1 MGNCP
6 TITCIIMADEIP
18 SPNVHTVKDVHAET
32 FIKAYAAFLS
42 KSGKVTAPANVDIIK
57 TGHHREL
64 EPYNP
69 DWYFVRMAAIARK
82 VYLRPRIG
90 VGALAHWF
98 GGAKN
103 RGAAPQRFQK
113 AARGVLR
120 HILTQ
125 LENNGVIETVVL
137 QNENGQKVSAG
148 PHCSLSGPGVS
159 VEADS
164 PAQ

>member
-1 MGNCP
+1 MLGYCRRCLNFYF
-6 TITCIIMADEIP
+6 AD
-18 SPNVHTVKDVHAET
+18 
-32 FIKAYAAFLS
+32 
-42 KSGKVTAPANVDIIK
+42 
-57 TGHHREL
+57 HREL

-125 LENNGVIETVVL
+125 LEKNGVIETVVL

-148 PHCSLSGPGVS
+148 RAITPAGLRELDRIARSL
-159 VEADS
+159 
-164 PAQ
+164 AQE